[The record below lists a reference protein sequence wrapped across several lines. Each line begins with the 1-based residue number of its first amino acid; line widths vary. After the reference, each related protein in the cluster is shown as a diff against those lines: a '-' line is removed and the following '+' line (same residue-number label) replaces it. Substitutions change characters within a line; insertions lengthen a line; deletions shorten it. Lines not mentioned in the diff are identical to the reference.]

1 MKETDNFNLS
11 LYEAGD
17 KASLLDGYNKSMGL
31 VDTALKANNDAIA
44 LKADASAIGTLTNR
58 VNTVET
64 KANNNAAQITTVK
77 SDVANNTKA
86 IETTN
91 GKVTANT
98 SAIADINNKLNIISP
113 LDIKPTAKSTKGV
126 TSGGVYDAMQAAVKN
141 TSKRIVIIG
150 DSWVMTNPSD
160 TTKPYYSHWVTL
172 MKNRYPD
179 SIFFTRYDAA
189 TPTKIADTKNEIDI
203 LAADDTFAND
213 SVTDVL
219 MVAGL
224 NGGTAA
230 DTVSVASYARSKFNA
245 NLTFTWAQDCYTP
258 LQAIYGGNIVNVD
271 ATAYINA
278 SNSAVNNKY
287 IDLSSF
293 LISPHFFSND
303 GNNNAI
309 KGAKIIGFHPSKV
322 GSYRMFSYFA
332 NYFFGEHLGAWG
344 KQPFNASNFNSCFKF
359 GSSTGQAYE
368 NNAVSVSSTYVDYE
382 TGSFK
387 IGFYNES
394 NFTNLDV
401 CNFPPVN
408 NNTIPNLELPLN
420 PKAIVQGVSH
430 SGGFYKQYGNMY
442 LGNASSSGLTLMEG
456 SLAST
461 ASYST
466 KAIYLSI

>member
-1 MKETDNFNLS
+1 MKETDIFNLS

-31 VDTALKANNDAIA
+31 IDSALKANKDAIA
-44 LKADASAIGTLTNR
+44 SKVDASAIGTLTNR
-58 VNTVET
+58 VNTVES
-64 KANNNAAQITTVK
+64 KANSNENKIEAMK
-77 SDVANNTKA
+77 SDVASNTKA

-98 SAIADINNKLNIISP
+98 GAITDINSKLNIISP
-113 LDIKPTAKSTKGV
+113 LDSKPTANSVKGV
-126 TSGGVYDAMQAAVKN
+126 TSGGVYAALQAAVKT

-150 DSWVMTNPSD
+150 DSWVMTNPND
-160 TTKPYYSHWVTL
+160 TTKPFYSHWVTL
-172 MKNRYPD
+172 MKQRYPN

-203 LAADDTFAND
+203 LAADDTFDNN

-230 DTVSVASYARSKFNA
+230 DAVSVASYARSKFNA

-258 LQAIYGGNIVNVD
+258 LSMIYGGNIVNVD
-271 ATAYINA
+271 ASAYINA
-278 SNSAVNNKY
+278 SNNSANNKY
-287 IDLSSF
+287 IELSSF

-303 GNNNAI
+303 GNNQVI
-309 KGAKIIGFHPSKV
+309 KGAKILGFHPSKA

-332 NYFFGEHLGAWG
+332 NYFFDEHLGAWG

-368 NNAVSVSSTYVDYE
+368 NKAVSVSSTYVDYE

-387 IGFYNES
+387 IGFYNDS

-408 NNTIPNLELPLN
+408 NNAIPNLELPLN

-430 SGGFYKQYGNMY
+430 SGGFYKQYGNMF
-442 LGNASSSGLTLMEG
+442 LGNASASGLTLMEG
-456 SLAST
+456 SLASV

-466 KAIYLSI
+466 KTIYLSI

>member
-1 MKETDNFNLS
+1 MKETDIFNLS

-31 VDTALKANNDAIA
+31 IDSALKANKDAIA
-44 LKADASAIGTLTNR
+44 SKVDASVIGTLTNR
-58 VNTVET
+58 VNTVES
-64 KANNNAAQITTVK
+64 KANSNEGKIEAVK
-77 SDVANNTKA
+77 SDVANNTKN
-86 IETTN
+86 IEATN
-91 GKVTANT
+91 TKIAGNAAT
-98 SAIADINNKLNIISP
+98 IADINSKLNSIYP
-113 LDIKPTAKSTKGV
+113 LDSKPTAKSVKGA
-126 TSGGVYDAMQAAVKN
+126 TSGGIYEALQAAVKT

-160 TTKPYYSHWVTL
+160 TAKPYYSHWVTL

-189 TPTKIADTKNEIDI
+189 TPTKIAETKSEIDI
-203 LAADDTFAND
+203 LAADDTFDNN

-230 DTVSVASYARSKFNA
+230 DAVNVASYARSKFNA

-258 LQAIYGGNIVNVD
+258 LAMIYGGNIVNVD

-278 SNSAVNNKY
+278 SNNAVNNKY

-303 GNNNAI
+303 GNNNVI
-309 KGAKIIGFHPSKV
+309 KGAKIIGFHPSEA

-344 KQPFNASNFNSCFKF
+344 KQPFNASNFNSCFKL
-359 GSSTGQAYE
+359 GSSTGHAYE
-368 NNAVSVSSTYVDYE
+368 NTAVSVSSTYVDYE
-382 TGSFK
+382 TGSFR
-387 IGFYNES
+387 IGFYNNS

-420 PKAIVQGVSH
+420 PKAIVQGVSY
-430 SGGFYKQYGNMY
+430 SGGFYKQYGNMF

-466 KAIYLSI
+466 QTIYLSI

>member
-17 KASLLDGYNKSMGL
+17 KASLLDGYNKSMSL
-31 VDTALKANNDAIA
+31 IDTTLKTNKDAIA
-44 LKADASAIGTLTNR
+44 QKADASTIGTLTTR
-58 VNTVET
+58 VSTVEAT
-64 KANNNAAQITTVK
+64 ANSNAGKIEAVK
-77 SDVANNTKA
+77 NDIANNTKS

-91 GKVTANT
+91 GKVAVNA
-98 SAIADINNKLNIISP
+98 SAITDINNKLNIISP
-113 LDIKPTAKSTKGV
+113 LDSKPTAKSVKGV
-126 TSGGVYDAMQAAVKN
+126 TSGGVYDALQAAVKT
-141 TSKRIVIIG
+141 TSKLIVVIG
-150 DSWVMTNPSD
+150 DSWVMTNPND

-203 LAADDTFAND
+203 LAADDTFDNG

-230 DTVSVASYARSKFNA
+230 DAVSVASYARSKFNA

-258 LQAIYGGNIVNVD
+258 LTAIYGGKIINVD
-271 ATAYINA
+271 ATAYINV
-278 SNSAVNNKY
+278 SNTSVNNKY

-303 GNNNAI
+303 GNNNTS
-309 KGAKIIGFHPSKV
+309 KGAKIIGFHPSKA

-332 NYFFGEHLGAWG
+332 NYYFGEHLGAWG
-344 KQPFNASNFNSCFKF
+344 RQPFNANNFNSCFNF
-359 GSSTGQAYE
+359 GSSTGFSYHDA
-368 NNAVSVSSTYVDYE
+368 AVNTDSTYVDYE

-387 IGFYNES
+387 IGLYTTGYFE
-394 NFTNLDV
+394 NLDV

-408 NNTIPNLELPLN
+408 NNVIPNLELPLN
-420 PKAIVQGVSH
+420 PKAIVQGVSYIN
-430 SGGFYKQYGNMY
+430 GFYKQYGNMF
-442 LGNASSSGLTLMEG
+442 LGNASATGLTLMEG
-456 SLAST
+456 SLASN
-461 ASYST
+461 ST
-466 KAIYLSI
+466 DRTQTIYLSI